1 MTKTIISLPLA
12 AIAAELRSIAQE
24 NWQGTENWMSSERG
38 ILDDPRVRK
47 LGVEAHDIDGMKA
60 MHLVVGAAFLDD
72 GGFARNSCASA
83 ALSEINHAWAGIGDW
98 QS

>member
-24 NWQGTENWMSSERG
+24 NWQGTENWMESERG

-47 LGVEAHDIDGMKA
+47 LGEEANDLDGMRA
-60 MHLVVGAAFLDD
+60 MQLVVGAAFLDD
-72 GGFARNSCASA
+72 GGLARNSCASA
-83 ALSEINHAWAGIGDW
+83 ALSELNYAWAGIGDW
-98 QS
+98 QA